1 MKSPDCFCGW
11 DRLANKGL
19 PEGRVYSLA
28 VDQSNP
34 TILYAGLRKGVF
46 KSMDGGESW
55 TLTTDLIEDAV
66 VTVDARDSDQIHAV
80 GADGTLVFSNDAGK
94 LWKIV
99 EAGDAKD

>member
-1 MKSPDCFCGW
+1 
-11 DRLANKGL
+11 
-19 PEGRVYSLA
+19 
-28 VDQSNP
+28 
-34 TILYAGLRKGVF
+34 
-46 KSMDGGESW
+46 MDGGESW